1 MKKVLIISYYWPPA
15 GGGGVQRWLKMS
27 KFLPETGWQPV
38 IYTPSN
44 GEAPVID
51 ESLLEE
57 IHEDVVEVKTP
68 IWEPYDLYKFFTGKK
83 KDQRVYSGF
92 INDGKETWKQ
102 KLSVFVRGNLFIP
115 DARKFWIKPSIRF
128 LRKYL
133 KENPVDAIISTG
145 PPHSMHMIGLGVSK
159 KFDIPWIADFRD
171 PWTNI
176 DFYDQLRLTAMGDR
190 RHHRMEAAVLKN
202 ATRVVTVTPSWA
214 KDFVKLS
221 GRDDI
226 TVITNGYDPADF
238 IGRQTEPD
246 GKFSICHIGSMNKD
260 RNPHLLWKILKEM
273 VNDQSF
279 AEKLVIRLVGQVDHS
294 ILQSIEE
301 SGLTPFLE
309 HIPFVPHAEV
319 IDHLCNSYLLLL
331 PVNNTPNS
339 MGVVPGKLFE
349 YIGAKRPVI
358 GIGPLKGDSAAIL
371 QDSGAGDMIGY
382 EDDARMSNLL
392 SVHWNNFKTSK
403 GWKPEFFTEKY
414 SRKELAEKYAKLLE
428 DLV

>member
-27 KFLPETGWQPV
+27 KYLPGSHWQPV
-38 IYTPSN
+38 VYTPSN

-51 ESLLEE
+51 ESLLDE
-57 IHEDVVEVKTP
+57 IHPDVVEVKTP
-68 IWEPYDLYKFFTGKK
+68 IWEPYNLYKFFTGKK

-92 INDGKETWKQ
+92 INEGKETWKQ
-102 KLSVFVRGNLFIP
+102 KLSVFIRGNLFIP
-115 DARKFWIKPSIRF
+115 DARKFWIKPSVKF

-133 KENPVDAIISTG
+133 KKNPVDAIISTG
-145 PPHSMHMIGLGVSK
+145 PPHSMHMIALGVSK
-159 KFDIPWIADFRD
+159 HFDIPWVADFRD

-176 DFYDQLRLTAMGDR
+176 DFYQQLRLTKWGDR

-226 TVITNGYDPADF
+226 SVITNGFDPED
-238 IGRQTEPD
+238 ISEKNIKRD

-260 RNPHLLWKILKEM
+260 RDPHVLWKVLHDK
-273 VNDQSF
+273 VKDTSF
-279 AEKLVIRLVGQVDHS
+279 AKNLVIRLIGQVDFS
-294 ILQSIEE
+294 IIRSIEE
-301 SGLTPFLE
+301 AGLTPYLE

-319 IDHLCNSYLLLL
+319 IDHLCRSYLLLL

-349 YIGAKRPVI
+349 YIGAERPI
-358 GIGPLKGDSAAIL
+358 LGIGPLDGDSAGIIR
-371 QDSGAGDMIGY
+371 DSGSGDMIAY
-382 EDDARMSNLL
+382 EDEAYMKEILDG
-392 SVHWNNFKTSK
+392 HWDRFERSEEWQAPK
-403 GWKPEFFTEKY
+403 GTDKY
-414 SRKELAEKYAKLLE
+414 SRKTLAETYAKLLE
-428 DLV
+428 DLI

>member
-15 GGGGVQRWLKMS
+15 GGGGVQRWLKMT
-27 KFLPETGWQPV
+27 KYLPETGWQPV

-68 IWEPYDLYKFFTGKK
+68 IWEPYNLYKFFTGKK

-145 PPHSMHMIGLGVSK
+145 PPHSMHMIALGVSK
-159 KFDIPWIADFRD
+159 YFDVPWIADFRD

-176 DFYDQLRLTAMGDR
+176 DFYNQLRLTAMGDR
-190 RHHRMEAAVLKN
+190 SHRRMEAAVLKN

-221 GRDDI
+221 GREDI

-238 IGRQTEPD
+238 EDRQTQPD

-260 RNPHLLWKILKEM
+260 RDPHLLWQALQERIK
-273 VNDQSF
+273 DPAF
-279 AEKLVIRLVGQVDHS
+279 RDKLVIRLIGQVDHS
-294 ILQSIEE
+294 ILGSIDAA
-301 SGLTPFLE
+301 GLTPFLE
-309 HIPFVPHAEV
+309 HIPFVPHSEV
-319 IDHLCNSYLLLL
+319 IGHLCSSFVLLL
-331 PVNNTPNS
+331 PVNDTPNS
-339 MGVVPGKLFE
+339 LGVVPGKLFE
-349 YIGAKRPVI
+349 YIGSGRPVL
-358 GIGPLKGDSAAIL
+358 GIGPLEGDSAAIL
-371 QDSGAGDMIGY
+371 KDSGSGQMVAYDDLGSMNAQLDTLWEKFGSNDRSALKGDI
-382 EDDARMSNLL
+382 
-392 SVHWNNFKTSK
+392 
-403 GWKPEFFTEKY
+403 EKY
-414 SRKELAEKYAKLLE
+414 SRRTLAHDYARVLE